1 MVLISTT
8 NRLQVQIVFY
18 PSTLAQ
24 IPCPTRGP
32 HQTARRPH
40 CLTIA
45 LIILSLFLAL
55 GSRAATQ
62 AAEADSPAEIVLG
75 MSTVLT
81 GNAGDLGKDMQRGI
95 QAGLE
100 RANRNGGVN
109 GRKLRLITLDD
120 GYEPTR
126 TAPNMRQLIEKDNV
140 LAVIGNAGTPTAI
153 VSVPLANE
161 QKPLLFAPFSGGPI
175 LRNNPPDRYVINYRA
190 GYAEE
195 TAAMIDALIDI
206 AGLKPQEIAFFTQR
220 DSYGDAGFI
229 LGMTAL
235 RRHGS
240 TDPRTILHVG
250 YERNTLA
257 VETAVANLLM
267 AENPPRAVVMVGAYA
282 PCAKFIRLCRE
293 TDLSPLFLN
302 VSFVGGSSL
311 AEALGKTDARI
322 IVTQVVPSPSD
333 DSVPIVR
340 EYQDDLKDIDYAASA
355 GFGDLEGYIAARIL
369 TLALQN
375 IEGSPT
381 REAVVDALE
390 GLGNFDI
397 GLGETLYLSRKE
409 HQASHRVW
417 PTILRGGQFV
427 PFQWTD
433 ITALTKGDAPP

>member
-1 MVLISTT
+1 
-8 NRLQVQIVFY
+8 VQIVFY

-45 LIILSLFLAL
+45 LIILSFFLAL
-55 GSRAATQ
+55 GSRAAAP

-140 LAVIGNAGTPTAI
+140 LAVIGNVGTPTAI

-161 QKPLLFAPFSGGPI
+161 QKTLLFAPFSGGPI

-229 LGMTAL
+229 LGMDAL

-302 VSFVGGSSL
+302 VSFVGSSSL